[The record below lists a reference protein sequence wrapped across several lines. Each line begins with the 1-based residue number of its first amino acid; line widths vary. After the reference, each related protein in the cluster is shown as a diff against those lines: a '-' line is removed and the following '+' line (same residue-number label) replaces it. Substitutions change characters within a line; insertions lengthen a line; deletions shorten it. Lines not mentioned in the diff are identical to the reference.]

1 MVYIIFARIFQICS
15 MPAGY
20 EELAG
25 GFEPIKNSNI
35 FSMAN
40 NIVCLF
46 VFVGNSVFCT
56 VLNNL
61 VPCRK
66 TLMRT

>member
-1 MVYIIFARIFQICS
+1 

-40 NIVCLF
+40 NNIVYLF
-46 VFVGNSVFCT
+46 IFVGNSVFCA

-61 VPCRK
+61 MFPAGYVFRK

>member
-1 MVYIIFARIFQICS
+1 

-25 GFEPIKNSNI
+25 GYEHIKNSKI

-40 NIVCLF
+40 TKIVYLF
-46 VFVGNSVFCT
+46 IYFSGKFSVLCCSEQPKLFPGY
-56 VLNNL
+56 VL
-61 VPCRK
+61 
-66 TLMRT
+66 

>member
-1 MVYIIFARIFQICS
+1 

-25 GFEPIKNSNI
+25 GYEHIKNSKI

-40 NIVCLF
+40 TKIVYLF
-46 VFVGNSVFCT
+46 IFLGNSVFCA
-56 VLNNL
+56 VVSDLNCSQ
-61 VPCRK
+61 V
-66 TLMRT
+66 MRSEELNA